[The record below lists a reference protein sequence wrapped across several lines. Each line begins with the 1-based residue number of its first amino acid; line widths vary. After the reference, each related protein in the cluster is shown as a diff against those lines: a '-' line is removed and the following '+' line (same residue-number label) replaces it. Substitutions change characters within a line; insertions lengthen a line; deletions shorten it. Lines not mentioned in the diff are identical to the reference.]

1 MSELPEE
8 TGDERVDAIVAR
20 LGGLG
25 ELPVNEHVA
34 LFDEAFSGLESTL
47 AAVDEPTAG
56 QGQLSPDG
64 GRPLPSGPTPG
75 GSMPGGPTSGGLA
88 QGGRMPGE
96 PGQSGPMPGGPVQ
109 GGRMPGEQ
117 HSPSERPRPGGW
129 LPGER
134 AVGRP

>member
-25 ELPVNEHVA
+25 ELPVSEHVA

-56 QGQLSPDG
+56 RPSPDG
-64 GRPLPSGPTPG
+64 RPAPG
-75 GSMPGGPTSGGLA
+75 
-88 QGGRMPGE
+88 
-96 PGQSGPMPGGPVQ
+96 GPMPGGPMPGGPMLPGGPTPGGPTSAGPAPGAPVQ
-109 GGRMPGEQ
+109 GG
-117 HSPSERPRPGGW
+117 PRPGGW
-129 LPGER
+129 SAGER

>member
-25 ELPVNEHVA
+25 ELPVSEHVA

-47 AAVDEPTAG
+47 AAVDEPTAD
-56 QGQLSPDG
+56 QPSPDG
-64 GRPLPSGPTPG
+64 RPSPSEP
-75 GSMPGGPTSGGLA
+75 MPD
-88 QGGRMPGE
+88 
-96 PGQSGPMPGGPVQ
+96 GPMPGGPT
-109 GGRMPGEQ
+109 PG
-117 HSPSERPRPGGW
+117 ERPRPGGW
-129 LPGER
+129 LAGER